1 MSYILFSILAIL
13 FYPCLRTSKYNKL
26 LVINCSILFVFLSRS
41 VTTRVQAKYERYA
54 AQLQPDSALNP
65 AFLDRLRNIAFY
77 IQTNKTNM
85 ARYQSQLLVRD
96 YGTHVISEVRAGA
109 IITQLDQIKSTFSN
123 SYSMDST
130 KVVAAASAS
139 FSSVFNVGAE
149 YKHSVSK
156 EVVDQ
161 YLGNRTHSTVQTF
174 GGPVFQPSNFTLND
188 WAAGLSGDLVAV
200 DRSGYPIYDLISTQT
215 LPDLPP
221 SLLYPLVQTVKS
233 ALEEYYKFNIY
244 RGCTDLDSP
253 NFSFIANYD
262 DGTCSSPETNYT
274 FGGVY
279 QDCTQTGQLQ
289 QNLCTKLIQKNPL
302 TGGQSCPSG
311 YESVLLNQGTRSAQE
326 SRRSCHHCGFLGWRR
341 CCDNYNVYG
350 SAVYK
355 SYWCVAKGHVDQQ
368 SGFQFGGIYTNTIA
382 NPLTQS
388 RGCPLYFYPLNLGLE
403 MKVCVSDDYEL
414 GFRYSVPFAGLFSCR
429 TGNPLAVQQESSA
442 RANANSE
449 LLHSL
454 AVYLQASN
462 NWPRGCPN
470 GYSMHLATVENSC
483 EINYCVKSNAFS
495 DKGLPPVRRPPFMD
509 LPGNAF
515 TDEGME
521 EKFEITEDRT
531 WINLDRED
539 APNSVSEK
547 DRADD
552 SSGSNG
558 EDLSSG
564 TTAAIAIVSTLV
576 VLATVFVVTLMY
588 RKRARAHRPYH
599 RVQANGDG
607 VSPREYGAT
616 GNTADTQETA

>member
-1 MSYILFSILAIL
+1 MHIYVIHFFSILSISL
-13 FYPCLRTSKYNKL
+13 FYPCSRTTKYNKL
-26 LVINCSILFVFLSRS
+26 LVINCSILFVFCNRS

-96 YGTHVISEVRAGA
+96 YGTHVISDVRAGA
-109 IITQLDQIKSTFSN
+109 IITQLHQIKSTFSN

-262 DGTCSSPETNYT
+262 DGTCSSPETNYMLC
-274 FGGVY
+274 GVY
-279 QDCTQTGQLQ
+279 QDCMQSGQLQ
-289 QNLCTKLIQKNPL
+289 QNLCTN
-302 TGGQSCPSG
+302 SG
-311 YESVLLNQGTRSAQE
+311 FESVLLS
-326 SRRSCHHCGFLGWRR
+326 
-341 CCDNYNVYG
+341 
-350 SAVYK
+350 
-355 SYWCVAKGHVDQQ
+355 GH
-368 SGFQFGGIYTNTIA
+368 
-382 NPLTQS
+382 
-388 RGCPLYFYPLNLGLE
+388 
-403 MKVCVSDDYEL
+403 
-414 GFRYSVPFAGLFSCR
+414 
-429 TGNPLAVQQESSA
+429 
-442 RANANSE
+442 
-449 LLHSL
+449 
-454 AVYLQASN
+454 
-462 NWPRGCPN
+462 
-470 GYSMHLATVENSC
+470 
-483 EINYCVKSNAFS
+483 
-495 DKGLPPVRRPPFMD
+495 
-509 LPGNAF
+509 
-515 TDEGME
+515 
-521 EKFEITEDRT
+521 
-531 WINLDRED
+531 
-539 APNSVSEK
+539 
-547 DRADD
+547 
-552 SSGSNG
+552 
-558 EDLSSG
+558 
-564 TTAAIAIVSTLV
+564 
-576 VLATVFVVTLMY
+576 
-588 RKRARAHRPYH
+588 
-599 RVQANGDG
+599 
-607 VSPREYGAT
+607 
-616 GNTADTQETA
+616 